1 MARVL
6 IEGFESGDLKSWVTH
21 GSCDITAAKE
31 GMSGNSCMRLYN
43 SGSWALCDFPAASSY
58 YFAGKVQHEN
68 SLYPNKIYFQNSG
81 DEQVHIVFKE
91 DYPLEVKRGNTSL
104 ATGIK
109 TIPPLQT
116 HLIEIYVFISD
127 SSGRVIVKVN
137 GITDIDFTGDTQNI
151 SGNNL
156 INQIRFYVGNYYK
169 TYWDDIIIDDSNWIG
184 ETRIMGLS
192 PTGAGATTQ
201 WTPSTGS
208 NWQNVDE
215 KPADDAD
222 YNSVNEVDKIDTFTI
237 EDMSSINGIVNNIKC
252 IQVQA
257 RASKDGTPTPQ
268 NLNLVVRIGGSNYFS
283 ADKEVPTDFETLYN
297 IWEKN
302 PNSGVDWTESGI
314 NAMEIGYKSKA

>member
-1 MARVL
+1 MVRVL
-6 IEGFESGDLKSWVTH
+6 IEGFESGDFGSWTQNN
-21 GSCDITAAKE
+21 CEITAAKE
-31 GMSGNSCMRLYN
+31 GMSGNNCIRLDD
-43 SGSWALCDFPAASSY
+43 SWALHDFLAASSY
-58 YFAGKVQHEN
+58 YFAGKVYYDD
-68 SLYPNKIYFQNSG
+68 SGGSSRIYFQNSG
-81 DEQVHIVFKE
+81 DEQIYIQYNVGN
-91 DYPLEVKRGNTSL
+91 PLKVRKGYTTI

-137 GITDIDFTGDTQNI
+137 GITDIDFIGDTQSI
-151 SGNNL
+151 SGNSL
-156 INQIRFYVGNYYK
+156 INQIKFYSDILE

-192 PTGAGATTQ
+192 PTDAGATTQ